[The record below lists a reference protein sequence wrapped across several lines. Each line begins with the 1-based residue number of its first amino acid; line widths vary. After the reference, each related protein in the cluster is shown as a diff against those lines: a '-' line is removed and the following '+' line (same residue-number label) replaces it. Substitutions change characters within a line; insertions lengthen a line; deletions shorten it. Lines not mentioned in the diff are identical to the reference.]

1 MGWRCRFH
9 GVHVF
14 LQVDCVCDVEEVM
27 EYASIMR
34 SNIRIRGNIPVSL
47 EATYE
52 AVEYANTTRECTGE
66 KRGD

>member
-1 MGWRCRFH
+1 MWKGI
-9 GVHVF
+9 
-14 LQVDCVCDVEEVM
+14 L

-52 AVEYANTTRECTGE
+52 AVGYANTTRECTGE

>member
-1 MGWRCRFH
+1 
-9 GVHVF
+9 
-14 LQVDCVCDVEEVM
+14 M
-27 EYASIMR
+27 EYICFVLCEDGVCVMWRGILEYTTFTR

-52 AVEYANTTRECTGE
+52 AVGYANTTRECTGE